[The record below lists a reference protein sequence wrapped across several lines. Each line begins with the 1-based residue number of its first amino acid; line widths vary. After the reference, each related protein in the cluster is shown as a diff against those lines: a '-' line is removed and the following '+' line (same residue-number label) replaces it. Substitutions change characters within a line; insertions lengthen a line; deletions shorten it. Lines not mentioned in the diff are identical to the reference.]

1 MTTDNTQSGSDTNV
15 TRKDTPTEVVTSK
28 IKGTQAEQ
36 SAKIAHSTQAELD
49 EILDAFASGE
59 VSPHWKDNRK
69 TYTKPEAKQAITSL
83 IKELVEEAKPGTWVD
98 PEDTDDLE
106 WQGYVK
112 GVSDFEQNLL
122 KALEE
127 V

>member
-28 IKGTQAEQ
+28 IKG
-36 SAKIAHSTQAELD
+36 TQAELD

-69 TYTKPEAKQAITSL
+69 TYTKPEAKQAIISL
-83 IKELVEEAKPGTWVD
+83 IKELVAEVKPAGASIDIIETYLQNGM
-98 PEDTDDLE
+98 PEKAAEYRGINHARD
-106 WQGYVK
+106 Q
-112 GVSDFEQNLL
+112 FEQNLL

-127 V
+127 K

>member
-69 TYTKPEAKQAITSL
+69 TYTKPEAKQAIISL
-83 IKELVEEAKPGTWVD
+83 IKELVAEAKPKEMNPFYEKPIVD
-98 PEDTDDLE
+98 E
-106 WQGYVK
+106 
-112 GVSDFEQNLL
+112 FEQNLL

-127 V
+127 K